1 MALSTHAD
9 LTEQAPVRHKNVT
22 KLVVATSLGNALEW
36 FDISVYAYFAV
47 YLSKAFFPTNDP
59 TTSLLLT
66 FGTFA
71 LTFLARPIGGVMLG
85 TYADRYGRK
94 ASLLLSITMMTCGT
108 LAVACMP
115 SFAQIGVAAPLLV
128 IVARL
133 VQGFSAGGEFGSS
146 TAFLVEHMPG
156 RRGFVA
162 SWQFASQGMSSFF
175 GAGFGLL
182 LSATLSEADL
192 QSWGWR
198 IPFLFGVLIGPVGLY
213 IRNKIDDATAPPADK
228 DDTPV
233 RNVFMEQ
240 KLRVLLAVGVIA
252 TATSVNYLII
262 YMPTYVVKALHL
274 SPTIG
279 YLAAFAAAIASITL
293 NPVAGIV
300 SDRVGRTPYTITMA
314 VLLLLAIFPV
324 YLLLAGKPSGTV
336 IVLAVLLLGS
346 LKALYLGAT
355 AALMSELFPASTR
368 ATGLGLSYNIGVT
381 AFGGSGPA
389 IATWLGSFALIG
401 DLAPGYYLT
410 AVCLF
415 SLWSLVTIKMRSAD
429 KTFTSDLPQTKS
441 A

>member
-1 MALSTHAD
+1 MALSVQAD
-9 LTEQAPVRHKNVT
+9 TEQLGRSREKNVT

-47 YLSKAFFPTNDP
+47 YLSRAFFPTSDP

-71 LTFLARPIGGVMLG
+71 LTFLARPVGGVLLG

-94 ASLLLSITMMTCGT
+94 ASLLLSIAMMTIAT
-108 LAVACMP
+108 LAVGCMP
-115 SFAQIGVAAPLLV
+115 TFDKIGLLAPLLV

-156 RRGFVA
+156 KRGFVA
-162 SWQFASQGMSSFF
+162 SWQFASQGISSLL

-182 LSATLSEADL
+182 LTSTLSEPEL

-198 IPFLFGVLIGPVGLY
+198 IPFLFGVLIGPIGLY
-213 IRNKIDDATAPPADK
+213 IRNNIEDATAPPAAKHDA
-228 DDTPV
+228 PV
-233 RNVFMEQ
+233 RTVFMTQ
-240 KLRVLLAVGVIA
+240 KLPVLLAVGVIA
-252 TATSVNYLII
+252 TATAVNYLII
-262 YMPTYVVKALHL
+262 YMPTYVVKTLHL
-274 SPTIG
+274 SPIIG
-279 YLAAFAAAIASITL
+279 YLAAFVVAIASITL
-293 NPVAGIV
+293 NPVAGII
-300 SDRVGRTPYTITMA
+300 SDRFGRTPYMITA
-314 VLLLLAIFPV
+314 GVLLLFAIFPV

-346 LKALYLGAT
+346 LKALYLGAS
-355 AALMSELFPASTR
+355 AALMSELFPAATR

-389 IATWLGSFALIG
+389 IATWLGSFTLIG
-401 DLAPGYYLT
+401 NLAPGDYLT
-410 AVCLF
+410 AVCIF
-415 SLWSLVTIKMRSAD
+415 SLWSLITIRLRAAD
-429 KTFTSDLPQTKS
+429 RYG

>member
-1 MALSTHAD
+1 MALSAQAD
-9 LTEQAPVRHKNVT
+9 SAGLAPSGHKNVV

-47 YLSKAFFPTNDP
+47 YLAKAFFPTDDP

-71 LTFLARPIGGVMLG
+71 LTFLARPIGGILLG

-94 ASLLLSITMMTCGT
+94 ASLLLSIAMMTVGT
-108 LAVACMP
+108 LAVGCMP
-115 SFAQIGVAAPLLV
+115 TFDKIGVLAPLLV

-162 SWQFASQGMSSFF
+162 SWQFASQGISSLL
-175 GAGFGLL
+175 GSGFGLL
-182 LSATLSEADL
+182 LSSTMSGADL

-198 IPFLFGVLIGPVGLY
+198 IPFLFGVLIGPIGLY
-213 IRNKIDDATAPPADK
+213 IRNNIEDATPPPAAKHDS
-228 DDTPV
+228 PV
-233 RNVFMEQ
+233 RTVFMTQ
-240 KLRVLLAVGVIA
+240 KFPVLLAVGVIA

-262 YMPTYVVKALHL
+262 YMPTYVVKTLHL

-279 YLAAFAAAIASITL
+279 YLAAFAAAVAAITL
-293 NPVAGIV
+293 NPVAGFI
-300 SDRVGRTPYTITMA
+300 SDRVGRTPYIIA
-314 VLLLLAIFPV
+314 AGVVLLFAIFPV
-324 YLLLAGKPSGTV
+324 YLLLSGKPSATV

-346 LKALYLGAT
+346 LKALYLGAA
-355 AALMSELFPASTR
+355 AALMSELFPATTR

-389 IATWLGSFALIG
+389 IVTWLGSFALIG

-415 SLWSLVTIKMRSAD
+415 SLWALITIRMRAAD
-429 KTFTSDLPQTKS
+429 CHG

>member
-1 MALSTHAD
+1 MALSAPAD
-9 LTEQAPVRHKNVT
+9 SPHVAGTQKNVV

-47 YLSKAFFPTNDP
+47 YLSKAFFPAADP

-71 LTFLARPIGGVMLG
+71 LTFLARPVGGLMLG
-85 TYADRYGRK
+85 TYADRHGRK

-108 LAVACMP
+108 LALAFMP
-115 SFAQIGVAAPLLV
+115 TFAQIGLLAPLLV

-162 SWQFASQGMSSFF
+162 SWQFASQGMSSLL
-175 GAGFGLL
+175 GSSFGLIL
-182 LSATLSEADL
+182 TSTLSETDL
-192 QSWGWR
+192 QNWGWR
-198 IPFLFGVLIGPVGLY
+198 IPFLFGALIGPVGLY
-213 IRNKIDDATAPPADK
+213 IRNSIEDATAPPAPRE
-228 DDTPV
+228 DTPV
-233 RNVFMEQ
+233 RNVLTTQ
-240 KLRVLLAVGVIA
+240 KFRVLLGVGTIA
-252 TATSVNYLII
+252 ISTAVNYLII

-274 SPTIG
+274 PPTIG
-279 YLAAFAAAIASITL
+279 YLAAFAAAIAAITL
-293 NPVAGIV
+293 NPVAGII
-300 SDRVGRTPYTITMA
+300 SDRVGRAPYLIVVGTVM
-314 VLLLLAIFPV
+314 LFAIFPLF
-324 YLLLAGKPSGTV
+324 LLLAGKPSGAI
-336 IVLAVLLLGS
+336 IVLAVLLLGA
-346 LKALYLGAT
+346 LKALFLGAV

-389 IATWLGSFALIG
+389 IVTWLGSFALFG

-415 SLWSLVTIKMRSAD
+415 SLWALIKIHRTSAD
-429 KTFTSDLPQTKS
+429 KTFIGPD
-441 A
+441 

>member
-1 MALSTHAD
+1 MALAHAE
-9 LTEQAPVRHKNVT
+9 TPGVSPSRGKNVT

-47 YLSKAFFPTNDP
+47 YLSKAFFPTEDS

-71 LTFLARPIGGVMLG
+71 LTFLARPIGGVLLG

-94 ASLLLSITMMTCGT
+94 ASLLLSIAMMTCGT

-115 SFAQIGVAAPLLV
+115 TFAQIGVLAPLLI

-156 RRGFVA
+156 KRGFVA
-162 SWQFASQGMSSFF
+162 SWQFASQGISSLL
-175 GAGFGLL
+175 GSGFGLL
-182 LSATLSEADL
+182 LSTTLSQTEL
-192 QSWGWR
+192 ESWGWR
-198 IPFLFGVLIGPVGLY
+198 IPFLFGVLIGPIGLY
-213 IRNKIDDATAPPADK
+213 IRNNIEDANAPPADK
-228 DDTPV
+228 NDTPV
-233 RNVFMEQ
+233 RNVFMER
-240 KLRVLLAVGVIA
+240 KFRVLLAVGVIA

-262 YMPTYVVKALHL
+262 YMPTYVVKTLHL

-293 NPVAGIV
+293 NPVAGSI
-300 SDRVGRTPYTITMA
+300 SDRVGRTPYMITLG

-324 YLLLAGKPSGTV
+324 YLLLSGKPSGTV

-346 LKALYLGAT
+346 LKALYLGAS
-355 AALMSELFPASTR
+355 AALMSELFPAATR

-389 IATWLGSFALIG
+389 IATWLGSFAVIG

-415 SLWSLVTIKMRSAD
+415 SLWALTTIRRQGAD
-429 KTFTSDLPQTKS
+429 HYT
-441 A
+441 

>member
-1 MALSTHAD
+1 MALSAQAD
-9 LTEQAPVRHKNVT
+9 SPGLASSGQIV

-47 YLSKAFFPTNDP
+47 YLSKAFFPASDP

-66 FGTFA
+66 FGTFGLA
-71 LTFLARPIGGVMLG
+71 FLARPIGGVLLG

-94 ASLLLSITMMTCGT
+94 ASLLVSIAMMTCGT

-115 SFAQIGVAAPLLV
+115 TFDKIGVLAPLLV

-162 SWQFASQGMSSFF
+162 SWQFASQGISSLLGSGF
-175 GAGFGLL
+175 GAL
-182 LSATLSEADL
+182 LSSTLSEADL
-192 QSWGWR
+192 QTWGWR
-198 IPFLFGVLIGPVGLY
+198 IPFFFGVLIGPVGLY
-213 IRNKIDDATAPPADK
+213 IRNRIEDATAPPAAK
-228 DDTPV
+228 HDTPV
-233 RNVFMEQ
+233 RTVFLEQ
-240 KLRVLLAVGVIA
+240 KFRVLLALGALAVS
-252 TATSVNYLII
+252 TAVNYLII
-262 YMPTYVVKALHL
+262 YMPTYVVKTLNL

-279 YLAAFAAAIASITL
+279 YLAAFAAAIAAIL
-293 NPVAGIV
+293 FNPVAGFV
-300 SDRVGRTPYTITMA
+300 SDRVGRTRYLIA
-314 VLLLLAIFPV
+314 VGVVLLFAIFPLF
-324 YLLLAGKPSGTV
+324 LLLTSRPTAAVVVLS
-336 IVLAVLLLGS
+336 VLALGT
-346 LKALYLGAT
+346 LKALYLGAL
-355 AALMSELFPASTR
+355 AALMSELFPAATR

-381 AFGGSGPA
+381 AFGGMGPA
-389 IATWLGSFALIG
+389 IMTWLGTFALIG

-415 SLWSLVTIKMRSAD
+415 SLWALITIRLRAAD
-429 KTFTSDLPQTKS
+429 CYG

>member
-1 MALSTHAD
+1 MALSAQAD
-9 LTEQAPVRHKNVT
+9 SAGLAPSGHKNVV
-22 KLVVATSLGNALEW
+22 KLVLATSLGNALEW

-47 YLSKAFFPTNDP
+47 YLAKAFFPTDDP

-71 LTFLARPIGGVMLG
+71 LTFLARPIGGILLG

-94 ASLLLSITMMTCGT
+94 ASLLLSIAMMTVGT
-108 LAVACMP
+108 LAVGCMP
-115 SFAQIGVAAPLLV
+115 TFDKIGVLAPLLV

-146 TAFLVEHMPG
+146 TAFLVEHVPG

-162 SWQFASQGMSSFF
+162 SWQFASQGISSLL
-175 GAGFGLL
+175 GSGFGLL
-182 LSATLSEADL
+182 LSSTMSGADL

-198 IPFLFGVLIGPVGLY
+198 IPFLFGVLIGPIGLY
-213 IRNKIDDATAPPADK
+213 IRNNIEDATPPPATKHDS
-228 DDTPV
+228 PV
-233 RNVFMEQ
+233 RTVFMTQ
-240 KLRVLLAVGVIA
+240 KFPVLLAVGVIA

-262 YMPTYVVKALHL
+262 YMPTYVVKTLHL

-279 YLAAFAAAIASITL
+279 YLAAFAAAVAAITL
-293 NPVAGIV
+293 NPVAGFI
-300 SDRVGRTPYTITMA
+300 SDRVGRTPYIIA
-314 VLLLLAIFPV
+314 AGVVLLFAIFPV
-324 YLLLAGKPSGTV
+324 YLLLSGKPSATV

-346 LKALYLGAT
+346 LKALYLGAA
-355 AALMSELFPASTR
+355 AALMSELFPATTR

-389 IATWLGSFALIG
+389 IVTWLGSFALIG

-415 SLWSLVTIKMRSAD
+415 SLWALITIRMRAAD
-429 KTFTSDLPQTKS
+429 CHG

>member
-1 MALSTHAD
+1 MALAHAD
-9 LTEQAPVRHKNVT
+9 APDLAPSRQQNVAR
-22 KLVVATSLGNALEW
+22 LVVATSLGNALEW

-47 YLSKAFFPTNDP
+47 YLSKAFFPTSDP

-71 LTFLARPIGGVMLG
+71 LTFLARPVGGVLLG

-94 ASLLLSITMMTCGT
+94 ASLLLSILMMTCGT

-115 SFAQIGVAAPLLV
+115 TFAQIGVLAPLLV

-162 SWQFASQGMSSFF
+162 SWQFASQGISSLL
-175 GAGFGLL
+175 GSGFGLL
-182 LSATLSEADL
+182 LSTTLSQADL
-192 QSWGWR
+192 ETWGWR

-213 IRNKIDDATAPPADK
+213 IRSKIDDATAPPAGK

-233 RNVFMEQ
+233 RNVVREQ
-240 KLRVLLAVGVIA
+240 KFRVLLAVGVIA
-252 TATSVNYLII
+252 AATSVNYLII
-262 YMPTYVVKALHL
+262 YMPTYVVKTLNL
-274 SPTIG
+274 PPTIG
-279 YLAAFAAAIASITL
+279 YLAAFAAAIAGITF
-293 NPVAGIV
+293 NPIAGAI
-300 SDRVGRTPYTITMA
+300 SDRVGRTRYIIVVG

-324 YLLLAGKPSGTV
+324 YLVLAGKPSGTV

-346 LKALYLGAT
+346 LKALYLGAS
-355 AALMSELFPASTR
+355 AALMSELFPAATR

-415 SLWSLVTIKMRSAD
+415 SLWALTTIRRQAAD
-429 KTFTSDLPQTKS
+429 CHT
-441 A
+441 

>member
-1 MALSTHAD
+1 MALSAQAD
-9 LTEQAPVRHKNVT
+9 SAGLAPSGHKNVV
-22 KLVVATSLGNALEW
+22 KLVLATSLGNALEW

-47 YLSKAFFPTNDP
+47 YLAKAFFPTDDP

-71 LTFLARPIGGVMLG
+71 LTFLARPIGGILLG

-94 ASLLLSITMMTCGT
+94 ASLLLSIAMMTVGT
-108 LAVACMP
+108 LAVGCMP
-115 SFAQIGVAAPLLV
+115 TFDKIGVLAPLLV

-146 TAFLVEHMPG
+146 TAFLVEHVPG

-162 SWQFASQGMSSFF
+162 SWQFASQGISSLL
-175 GAGFGLL
+175 GSGFGLL
-182 LSATLSEADL
+182 LSSTMSGADL

-198 IPFLFGVLIGPVGLY
+198 IPFLFGVLIGPIGLY
-213 IRNKIDDATAPPADK
+213 IRNNIEDATPPPAAKHDS
-228 DDTPV
+228 PV
-233 RNVFMEQ
+233 RTVFMTQ
-240 KLRVLLAVGVIA
+240 KFPVLLAVGVIA

-262 YMPTYVVKALHL
+262 YMPTYVVKTLHL

-279 YLAAFAAAIASITL
+279 YLAAFAAAVAAITL
-293 NPVAGIV
+293 NPVAGFI
-300 SDRVGRTPYTITMA
+300 SDRVGRTPYIIA
-314 VLLLLAIFPV
+314 AGVVLLFAIFPV
-324 YLLLAGKPSGTV
+324 YLLLSGKPSATV

-346 LKALYLGAT
+346 LKALYLGAA
-355 AALMSELFPASTR
+355 AALMSELFPATTR

-389 IATWLGSFALIG
+389 IVTWLGSFALIG

-415 SLWSLVTIKMRSAD
+415 SLWALITIRMRAAD
-429 KTFTSDLPQTKS
+429 CHG

>member
-1 MALSTHAD
+1 MALAHAE
-9 LTEQAPVRHKNVT
+9 TPGVSPSRGKNVT
-22 KLVVATSLGNALEW
+22 RLVVATSLGNALEW

-47 YLSKAFFPTNDP
+47 YLSKAFFPTEDS

-71 LTFLARPIGGVMLG
+71 LTFLARPIGGVLLG

-94 ASLLLSITMMTCGT
+94 ASLLLSIAMMTCGT

-115 SFAQIGVAAPLLV
+115 TFAQIGVLAPLLI

-162 SWQFASQGMSSFF
+162 SWQFASQGISSLL
-175 GAGFGLL
+175 GSGFGLL
-182 LSATLSEADL
+182 LSTTLSQAEL
-192 QSWGWR
+192 ESWGWR
-198 IPFLFGVLIGPVGLY
+198 IPFLFGVLIGPIGLY
-213 IRNKIDDATAPPADK
+213 IRNNIEDANAPPADK
-228 DDTPV
+228 NDTPV

-240 KLRVLLAVGVIA
+240 KFRVLLAVGVIA

-262 YMPTYVVKALHL
+262 YMPTYVVKSLHL

-293 NPVAGIV
+293 NPVAGSI
-300 SDRVGRTPYTITMA
+300 SDRVGRTPYMITLG

-324 YLLLAGKPSGTV
+324 YLLLSGKPSGTV

-346 LKALYLGAT
+346 LKALYLGAS
-355 AALMSELFPASTR
+355 AALMSELFPAATR

-389 IATWLGSFALIG
+389 IATWLGSFAVIG

-415 SLWSLVTIKMRSAD
+415 SLWALTTIRRQGAD
-429 KTFTSDLPQTKS
+429 HYT
-441 A
+441 

>member
-1 MALSTHAD
+1 MALAHAEAPD
-9 LTEQAPVRHKNVT
+9 LAPSRGKNVT
-22 KLVVATSLGNALEW
+22 RLVVATSLGNALEW

-47 YLSKAFFPTNDP
+47 YLSKAFFPTGDS

-71 LTFLARPIGGVMLG
+71 LTFLARPIGGILLG

-94 ASLLLSITMMTCGT
+94 ASLLLSIVMMTFGT

-115 SFAQIGVAAPLLV
+115 TFAQIGVLAPLLV

-156 RRGFVA
+156 KRGFVA
-162 SWQFASQGMSSFF
+162 SWQFASQGMSSFL

-182 LSATLSEADL
+182 LSSTLSEADM

-198 IPFLFGVLIGPVGLY
+198 VPFLFGVLIGPIGLY
-213 IRNKIDDATAPPADK
+213 IRSHIEDATAPPAEK
-228 DDTPV
+228 HDTPV
-233 RNVFMEQ
+233 RNVFVEQ

-274 SPTIG
+274 SPVIG
-279 YLAAFAAAIASITL
+279 YLAAFAVGIASMTL
-293 NPVAGIV
+293 NPVAGVI
-300 SDRVGRTPYTITMA
+300 SDRVGRTRYMITMG

-324 YLLLAGKPSGTV
+324 YLVLAGKPSGAI

-346 LKALYLGAT
+346 LKALYLGAS

-389 IATWLGSFALIG
+389 IATWLGSFAVIG

-415 SLWSLVTIKMRSAD
+415 SLWALITIRRRGAD
-429 KTFTSDLPQTKS
+429 RYT
-441 A
+441 

>member
-1 MALSTHAD
+1 MALSVQAD
-9 LTEQAPVRHKNVT
+9 MEQLARPREKNVA

-47 YLSKAFFPTNDP
+47 YLSRAFFPTHDP

-71 LTFLARPIGGVMLG
+71 LTFLARPIGGILLG

-94 ASLLLSITMMTCGT
+94 ASLLLSIAMMTIGT
-108 LAVACMP
+108 LALGCMP
-115 SFAQIGVAAPLLV
+115 TFDKIGLLAPLLV

-156 RRGFVA
+156 KRGFVA
-162 SWQFASQGMSSFF
+162 SWQFASQGISSLL

-182 LSATLSEADL
+182 LTSTLSEPEL

-198 IPFLFGVLIGPVGLY
+198 IPFLFGVLIGPIGLY
-213 IRNKIDDATAPPADK
+213 IRNNIEDATAPPAAKHDA
-228 DDTPV
+228 PV
-233 RNVFMEQ
+233 RTVFMTQ
-240 KLRVLLAVGVIA
+240 KLPVLLAVGVIA
-252 TATSVNYLII
+252 TATAVNYLII
-262 YMPTYVVKALHL
+262 YMPTYVVKTLHL
-274 SPTIG
+274 SPIIG
-279 YLAAFAAAIASITL
+279 YLAAFVAAIASITL
-293 NPVAGIV
+293 NPVAGII
-300 SDRVGRTPYTITMA
+300 SDRVGRTPYMITA
-314 VLLLLAIFPV
+314 GVLLLFAIFPV

-346 LKALYLGAT
+346 LKALYLGAS
-355 AALMSELFPASTR
+355 AALMSELFPAATR

-410 AVCLF
+410 VVCIF
-415 SLWSLVTIKMRSAD
+415 SLWSLITIRLSAAD
-429 KTFTSDLPQTKS
+429 RHG

>member
-1 MALSTHAD
+1 MALAHAD
-9 LTEQAPVRHKNVT
+9 APDLAPSRGKNVT
-22 KLVVATSLGNALEW
+22 RLVVATSLGNALEW
-36 FDISVYAYFAV
+36 FDISVYAYFAI
-47 YLSKAFFPTNDP
+47 YLSKAFFPTGDS

-71 LTFLARPIGGVMLG
+71 LTFLARPIGGILLG

-94 ASLLLSITMMTCGT
+94 ASLLLSIVMMTFGT
-108 LAVACMP
+108 LAVGCMP
-115 SFAQIGVAAPLLV
+115 TFAQIGVLAPLLV

-156 RRGFVA
+156 KRGFVA
-162 SWQFASQGMSSFF
+162 SWQFASQGMSSFL

-182 LSATLSEADL
+182 LSSTLSEADM

-198 IPFLFGVLIGPVGLY
+198 VPFLFGVLIGPIGLY
-213 IRNKIDDATAPPADK
+213 IRSHIEDATAPPAAK
-228 DDTPV
+228 HDTPV
-233 RNVFMEQ
+233 RNVFVEQ

-274 SPTIG
+274 SPVIG
-279 YLAAFAAAIASITL
+279 YLAAFAVGIAGMTL
-293 NPVAGIV
+293 NPVAGVI
-300 SDRVGRTPYTITMA
+300 SDRVGRTRYMITMG

-324 YLLLAGKPSGTV
+324 YLVLAGKPSGAI

-346 LKALYLGAT
+346 LKALYLGAS

-389 IATWLGSFALIG
+389 IATWLGSFAVIG

-415 SLWSLVTIKMRSAD
+415 SLWALITIRRRGAD
-429 KTFTSDLPQTKS
+429 RYT
-441 A
+441 

>member
-1 MALSTHAD
+1 MALAHAD
-9 LTEQAPVRHKNVT
+9 APDLAPTRGKNVT

-47 YLSKAFFPTNDP
+47 YLSKAFFPNENQ

-66 FGTFA
+66 FGSFA
-71 LTFLARPIGGVMLG
+71 LTFLARPVGGVLLG

-94 ASLLLSITMMTCGT
+94 ASLLLSILMMTFGT
-108 LAVACMP
+108 LAVASMP
-115 SFAQIGVAAPLLV
+115 TFAQIGVLAPLLV

-162 SWQFASQGMSSFF
+162 SWQFASQGISALLGS
-175 GAGFGLL
+175 GFGLL
-182 LSATLSEADL
+182 LSSTMSEADL
-192 QSWGWR
+192 QAWGWR
-198 IPFLFGVLIGPVGLY
+198 IPFFFGVLIGPIGLY
-213 IRNKIDDATAPPADK
+213 IRSRIDDATAPPADK
-228 DDTPV
+228 NDTPV

-240 KLRVLLAVGVIA
+240 KFAVLLAVGTLAVS
-252 TATSVNYLII
+252 TAVNYLII
-262 YMPTYVVKALHL
+262 YMPTYVVRTLHL
-274 SPTIG
+274 PPTIG
-279 YLAAFAAAIASITL
+279 YLAAFAAAIAAITL
-293 NPVAGIV
+293 NPVAGII
-300 SDRVGRTPYTITMA
+300 SDRVGRTTHLITVGTVM
-314 VLLLLAIFPV
+314 LFAIFPL
-324 YLLLAGKPSGTV
+324 YLLLSGKPSGTV
-336 IVLAVLLLGS
+336 IVSAVLLLGS
-346 LKALYLGAT
+346 LKALYLGAV

-389 IATWLGSFALIG
+389 IVTWLGSFALIG

-415 SLWSLVTIKMRSAD
+415 SLWALWTIRRRGAD
-429 KTFTSDLPQTKS
+429 RHT
-441 A
+441 

>member
-1 MALSTHAD
+1 MALAHAEGSD
-9 LTEQAPVRHKNVT
+9 IAPSHGKNVT
-22 KLVVATSLGNALEW
+22 RLVVATSLGNALEW

-47 YLSKAFFPTNDP
+47 YLSKAFFPTSDQ

-71 LTFLARPIGGVMLG
+71 LTFLARPIGGVLLG

-94 ASLLLSITMMTCGT
+94 ASLLLSIAMMTFGT

-115 SFAQIGVAAPLLV
+115 TFAQIGVLAPLLV

-162 SWQFASQGMSSFF
+162 SWQFASQGISSLL
-175 GAGFGLL
+175 GSGFGLL
-182 LSATLSEADL
+182 LSTTLNQTEL
-192 QSWGWR
+192 ESWGWR

-213 IRNKIDDATAPPADK
+213 IRNNIEDANAPPADK
-228 DDTPV
+228 SDTPV
-233 RNVFMEQ
+233 RNVFMVQ
-240 KLRVLLAVGVIA
+240 KFAVLLAVGVIA
-252 TATSVNYLII
+252 TATAVNYLII
-262 YMPTYVVKALHL
+262 YMPTYVVRSLHL

-293 NPVAGIV
+293 NPVAGVI
-300 SDRVGRTPYTITMA
+300 SDRVGRTPYMIMMA

-324 YLLLAGKPSGTV
+324 YLLLAGKPSGMV

-346 LKALYLGAT
+346 LKALYLGAS
-355 AALMSELFPASTR
+355 AALMSELFPAATR

-415 SLWSLVTIKMRSAD
+415 SLWALTTIRRQGAD
-429 KTFTSDLPQTKS
+429 RY